1 MRRVFQPA
9 VLVLLI
15 TAAFMAM
22 FFVWPILVTV
32 QEAFVKPLAGG
43 GRKFTLEYV
52 QLVFGNPV
60 YVEGLINS
68 LKMAAGSTLGA
79 MMLALPLAVLGSRFE
94 FRGKAVLSSLLLVPL
109 ILPPF
114 VGAIGVKQILG
125 QAGALNAL
133 AVSLGLMDPA
143 RPVDWLGSGRL
154 PGVILMNS
162 LHLYPIL
169 YLNITAALANL
180 DPAMDE
186 AAENLGCPPLRRF
199 FRVTLPL
206 AMPGIFA
213 GASIVF
219 IWGFTELGVPLIFD
233 YSRVTSVQIFDGAKD
248 MGGNPLPYAL
258 VAVMLVISVLLFL
271 AGKLAFGRSDFAGA
285 GRASMAA
292 RTRTLRGWP
301 GLLAAGFF
309 AVVIALAVLPHAG
322 VVLTSFSGDWYRT
335 VLPSQ
340 GTLDHYRE
348 ALGHS
353 LTVPSIQN
361 SLKYAGLATAFDCL
375 LGFAI
380 AWITVRTRL
389 PGRNLLDALSMLPIA
404 VPGLVLA
411 FGYLAMTREGRA
423 FDFLIGPND
432 DPLLLLVIAYS
443 IRRLPYVVRSAGA
456 GLQQTSP
463 VLEEAAQNLGC
474 TPLRAI
480 RRVTLPLISANLIA
494 GALLAFAFGMLEVSD
509 SLMLAQKREH
519 YPVTKAIYELFGN
532 LGNGDV
538 LASALG
544 VWAMVFLT
552 ITLSGAGILLG
563 KKMGALF
570 RV

>member
-1 MRRVFQPA
+1 MTQMRRVFQPA

-43 GRKFTLEYV
+43 GRRFTFEYV

-68 LKMAAGSTLGA
+68 LKMAAGSTMGA
-79 MMLALPLAVLGSRFE
+79 MLLALPLAVLGSRFE

-133 AVSLGLMDPA
+133 AVSLGLMDPS
-143 RPVDWLGSGRL
+143 RPVDWLGAGRL

-248 MGGNPLPYAL
+248 MGESA
-258 VAVMLVISVLLFL
+258 AVCPRGRD
-271 AGKLAFGRSDFAGA
+271 ARDQCPAFPRRETG
-285 GRASMAA
+285 
-292 RTRTLRGWP
+292 LWP
-301 GLLAAGFF
+301 
-309 AVVIALAVLPHAG
+309 
-322 VVLTSFSGDWYRT
+322 
-335 VLPSQ
+335 Q
-340 GTLDHYRE
+340 
-348 ALGHS
+348 
-353 LTVPSIQN
+353 
-361 SLKYAGLATAFDCL
+361 
-375 LGFAI
+375 
-380 AWITVRTRL
+380 
-389 PGRNLLDALSMLPIA
+389 
-404 VPGLVLA
+404 
-411 FGYLAMTREGRA
+411 
-423 FDFLIGPND
+423 
-432 DPLLLLVIAYS
+432 
-443 IRRLPYVVRSAGA
+443 
-456 GLQQTSP
+456 
-463 VLEEAAQNLGC
+463 
-474 TPLRAI
+474 
-480 RRVTLPLISANLIA
+480 
-494 GALLAFAFGMLEVSD
+494 
-509 SLMLAQKREH
+509 
-519 YPVTKAIYELFGN
+519 
-532 LGNGDV
+532 
-538 LASALG
+538 
-544 VWAMVFLT
+544 
-552 ITLSGAGILLG
+552 
-563 KKMGALF
+563 
-570 RV
+570 